1 MKNDKQQTG
10 EKPFSKVRVGALKNL
25 SSVRSELAKIYR
37 DCRQGILESS
47 EGTKLT
53 YILINLA
60 KIIEQDDIEKRVKNL
75 EDIIENKG
83 A

>member
-1 MKNDKQQTG
+1 MENEKQTTG
-10 EKPFSKVRVGALKNL
+10 NKPVRKIRVGALKKL

-37 DCRQGILESS
+37 DCRQEILKSS

-60 KIIEQDDIEKRVKNL
+60 KIIEQSDIECT
-75 EDIIENKG
+75 
-83 A
+83 